1 MKTTTI
7 IPDKE
12 IQLTQ
17 GDHVKIYINKKDIDF
32 AFCCDGTGNMFTLTK
47 KELLEMCK

>member
-1 MKTTTI
+1 MKQTI
-7 IPDKE
+7 QIPDKE

-32 AFCCDGTGNMFTLTK
+32 AFYCDGTGNIFTLTK
-47 KELLEMCK
+47 KELMEMCK